1 MAVQR
6 LVYLVTYS
14 QADLEKF
21 PNRAEFA
28 QIIANGFESK
38 GVSVVQW
45 IVSLEAH
52 QVEGYHYHVAVKLSR
67 RMRFANVRKAIY
79 DQHTINVNFSEGE
92 EGDTYYSAFLYVRKH
107 DDEYVTSP
115 NHPEMT
121 ALPQVT
127 DRATA
132 SRCKKGRSNT
142 KDGKRKRDRMSDFDL
157 LTIVQEKK
165 FKSRIE
171 VMSLA
176 SRLQLQGNS
185 SLARFIANR
194 GSKCVDNAL
203 SLAKE
208 LAEST
213 ETLLRQCKSRLDILR
228 AELLQ
233 DCVTG
238 CEKSWLNCA
247 VEVVSQNGIDVP
259 AFAKAI
265 FDLLQLGRGKFRN
278 VYIHGPANCGKSF
291 ILQPLKLIY
300 KCFLNPAH
308 GTFAWVGV
316 DESELVFLNDF
327 RWNPTLISWET
338 FLVLLEGDVTHLPAP
353 KNFCHRDI
361 EVKNDV
367 PIVATADM
375 PIVFVKGGTIDQV
388 NTRMMEVRWR
398 SFHFWKVISES
409 QRKEIAPCGRCFAE
423 FVFEFGRQN
432 EPS

>member
-1 MAVQR
+1 MAGQR

-21 PNRAEFA
+21 PDRAEFA
-28 QIIANGFESK
+28 KIIVNGFESR
-38 GVSVVQW
+38 GVQIVQW
-45 IVSLEAH
+45 VVSLEAH
-52 QVEGYHYHVAVKLSR
+52 DVEGHHYHVAVKLSR
-67 RMRFANVRKAIY
+67 RMRFAKVRQAIC
-79 DQHTINVNFSEGE
+79 DRHDINVNFSEAK
-92 EGDTYYSAFLYVRKH
+92 EGDTYYSAFRYVPKH
-107 DDEYVTSP
+107 DNDYKTSP

-121 ALPQVT
+121 ALQQAT

-132 SRCKKGRSNT
+132 SRCKKGRSSL
-142 KDGKRKRDRMSDFDL
+142 KRNRDRMTDFDL
-157 LTIVQEKK
+157 LTIIQEKK
-165 FKSRIE
+165 LKSRIE

-176 SRLQLQGNS
+176 SRLQLQGNCT
-185 SLARFIANR
+185 LTKFITNR

-213 ETLLRQCKSRLDILR
+213 EILLRQCKSRLAILR
-228 AELLQ
+228 EELLRE
-233 DCVTG
+233 CATG

-278 VYIHGPANCGKSF
+278 IYIHGPANCGKSF

-316 DESELVFLNDF
+316 DEAELVFLNDF

-338 FLVLLEGDVTHLPAP
+338 FLVLLEGDITHLPAP
-353 KNFCHRDI
+353 KNFCQRDI

-367 PIVATADM
+367 PIVANADM
-375 PIVFVKGGTIDQV
+375 PVVFVKGGAIDQV
-388 NTRMMEVRWR
+388 NTRMMEVKWR

-409 QRKEIAPCGRCFAE
+409 QRREIVP
-423 FVFEFGRQN
+423 
-432 EPS
+432 